1 MVKENNKE
9 MFMKKLV
16 KSAIFILILAVLA
29 GCNARKSHIKIEEKK
44 VDSSVVAKKET
55 TASAKI
61 VEKTYEIS
69 DLSQNSLNFSIIPN
83 EKDTV
88 VITKLIKI
96 KDKSGNIVEI
106 PYKSNSR
113 FEYNSQNSQNK
124 SVKEYSKQIDSLVKI
139 NALNVAKLK
148 SYEKQKEKQTEKKG
162 TPLHIQ
168 VLLYLCF
175 FLISVILWEMFKR
188 NYLSL
193 FQIVIKLWNSIFR

>member
-9 MFMKKLV
+9 MFMKNFIKT
-16 KSAIFILILAVLA
+16 AIFFLILVVLTS
-29 GCNARKSHIKIEEKK
+29 CNARKSNTKIDEKK

-61 VEKTYEIS
+61 VEKSHEIS
-69 DLSQNSLNFSIIPN
+69 YLNTNSLNFSIIPN
-83 EKDTV
+83 EKDTI
-88 VITKLIKI
+88 VITETVILR
-96 KDKSGNIVEI
+96 DKNGNSLQI

-124 SVKEYSKQIDSLVKI
+124 QVKEYSKQIDSLVKL
-139 NALNVAKLK
+139 NSLNVAKLK

-168 VLLYLCF
+168 ILLCF
-175 FLISVILWEMFKR
+175 GFFVISVIIWEMFKK

-193 FQIVIKLWNSIFR
+193 FQLITKLWKSIFR

>member
-1 MVKENNKE
+1 MV
-9 MFMKKLV
+9 MKKLV
-16 KSAIFILILAVLA
+16 KTAIFILILAVLA
-29 GCNARKSHIKIEEKK
+29 GCKARKSHTKIEEKK
-44 VDSSVVAKKET
+44 VDSSLVAKKT
-55 TASAKI
+55 TIASAKI

-83 EKDTV
+83 EKDTIV
-88 VITKLIKI
+88 VTKFIKI

-139 NALNVAKLK
+139 NALKVAKLK
-148 SYEKQKEKQTEKKG
+148 SYKKQKEKQTEKKG
-162 TPLHIQ
+162 TPLHVQI
-168 VLLYLCF
+168 LLYLVF
-175 FLISVILWEMFKR
+175 FVISVILWEMFNK

-193 FQIVIKLWNSIFR
+193 FQIVKKFFKK

>member
-1 MVKENNKE
+1 
-9 MFMKKLV
+9 MKKIIFCAL
-16 KSAIFILILAVLA
+16 AIFLI
-29 GCNARKSHIKIEEKK
+29 GCNARKSHTKIDEKK

-61 VEKTYEIS
+61 LEKSYEIS
-69 DLSQNSLNFSIIPN
+69 DLSQNSLNFSIIPS
-83 EKDTV
+83 ERDTIVITETV
-88 VITKLIKI
+88 VLR
-96 KDKSGNIVEI
+96 DKNGNSLQI

-113 FEYNSQNSQNK
+113 FDFNSQNSQNK

-168 VLLYLCF
+168 ILLYLCF

-193 FQIVIKLWNSIFR
+193 FKIVKKFFNK

>member
-1 MVKENNKE
+1 MV
-9 MFMKKLV
+9 MKNFIKT
-16 KSAIFILILAVLA
+16 AIFFLILAVLA
-29 GCNARKSHIKIEEKK
+29 GCNARKSHPKINEKK

-83 EKDTV
+83 EKDTIV
-88 VITKLIKI
+88 VTKFIKI
-96 KDKSGNIVEI
+96 KDKNGNIVEV

-124 SVKEYSKQIDSLVKI
+124 QVKEYSKQINSLVKI
-139 NALNVAKLK
+139 NALNEAKIK

-168 VLLYLCF
+168 IFLYCGF
-175 FLISVILWEMFKR
+175 FVISVIIWEMFKKK
-188 NYLSL
+188 YLPL
-193 FQIVIKLWNSIFR
+193 FQLITKLWKS

>member
-9 MFMKKLV
+9 MVIKKIAFFV
-16 KSAIFILILAVLA
+16 VILLLA
-29 GCNARKSHIKIEEKK
+29 GCNARKSHTKIDEKK

-61 VEKTYEIS
+61 VEKSFEIS
-69 DLSQNSLNFSIIPN
+69 DLNTNSLNFSIIPN

-88 VITKLIKI
+88 VITKFIKI
-96 KDKSGNIVEI
+96 KDKSGNIIQV

-113 FEYNSQNSQNK
+113 FEFNSQNSQNK
-124 SVKEYSKQIDSLVKI
+124 QVKEYSKQIDSLVKI

-148 SYEKQKEKQTEKKG
+148 SYEKQKEKQTDKKG
-162 TPLHIQ
+162 TPFHIQ
-168 VLLYLCF
+168 ILLYLGF
-175 FLISVILWEMFKR
+175 FVISVILWEMFKR

-193 FQIVIKLWNSIFR
+193 FRLVKKFFNK

>member
-1 MVKENNKE
+1 
-9 MFMKKLV
+9 MKKTIKIISWWIVMPFFSLV
-16 KSAIFILILAVLA
+16 FLA
-29 GCNARKSHIKIEEKK
+29 GCNARKSHTKIDEKK

-69 DLSQNSLNFSIIPN
+69 DLNTNSLNFSIIPN

-88 VITKLIKI
+88 VITKFIKI
-96 KDKSGNIVEI
+96 KDKSGNIIQV

-113 FEYNSQNSQNK
+113 FEYNSQNSQNN

-139 NALNVAKLK
+139 NALNEVKLK
-148 SYEKQKEKQTEKKG
+148 SYEKQKEKEAEKKG

-168 VLLYLCF
+168 ILLYLGF
-175 FLISVILWEMFKR
+175 FVISVIIWEMFKK
-188 NYLSL
+188 NYLSF
-193 FQIVIKLWNSIFR
+193 FQIVKKFLKNIG

>member
-1 MVKENNKE
+1 MKNIIKKFSWWLV
-9 MFMKKLV
+9 MPFFMLLFLV
-16 KSAIFILILAVLA
+16 D
-29 GCNARKSHIKIEEKK
+29 CNARKSHTKIDEKK

-69 DLSQNSLNFSIIPN
+69 DLNTNSLNFSIIPN

-88 VITKLIKI
+88 VITKFIKI
-96 KDKSGNIVEI
+96 KDKSGNIIQV

-113 FEYNSQNSQNK
+113 FEYNSQNSQNN

-139 NALNVAKLK
+139 NALNEVKFK
-148 SYEKQKEKQTEKKG
+148 SYEKQKEKEAEKKG

-168 VLLYLCF
+168 ILLYLGF
-175 FLISVILWEMFKR
+175 FVISVIIWEMFKK
-188 NYLSL
+188 NYLSF
-193 FQIVIKLWNSIFR
+193 FQIVKKFLKKIG

>member
-1 MVKENNKE
+1 MS
-9 MFMKKLV
+9 KKI
-16 KSAIFILILAVLA
+16 KKIKTAIFLSILALLA
-29 GCNARKSHIKIEEKK
+29 SCNARKSHTKIEEKK

-61 VEKTYEIS
+61 VEKSYEIS
-69 DLSQNSLNFSIIPN
+69 DLNTNSLNFSIIPN
-83 EKDTV
+83 EKDTIIITET
-88 VITKLIKI
+88 VIL
-96 KDKSGNIVEI
+96 KDKNGNSLQI

-113 FEYNSQNSQNK
+113 FDFNSQNSQNK
-124 SVKEYSKQIDSLVKI
+124 QVKQYTKQIDSLVKI

-175 FLISVILWEMFKR
+175 FSISVILWEMFKK

-193 FQIVIKLWNSIFR
+193 FQLITKLWEQLF

>member
-9 MFMKKLV
+9 MFIKKLV
-16 KSAIFILILAVLA
+16 KTAIFLSILAILTS
-29 GCNARKSHIKIEEKK
+29 CNARKSHTKIEEKK
-44 VDSSVVAKKET
+44 VDSSVVSKQTT

-61 VEKTYEIS
+61 VEKTFEIS
-69 DLSQNSLNFSIIPN
+69 DLNTNSLNFSIIPN
-83 EKDTV
+83 EKDTI
-88 VITKLIKI
+88 VITKTVILR
-96 KDKSGNIVEI
+96 DKNGNSLQI

-113 FEYNSQNSQNK
+113 FDFNSQNSQNK
-124 SVKEYSKQIDSLVKI
+124 QVKQYTKQIDSLVKI

-168 VLLYLCF
+168 VLLYLGF
-175 FLISVILWEMFKR
+175 FIISVILWEMFKR

-193 FQIVIKLWNSIFR
+193 FQIVKKYVNR

>member
-1 MVKENNKE
+1 MKILI
-9 MFMKKLV
+9 KKLV
-16 KSAIFILILAVLA
+16 KTAIFFLILVVLA
-29 GCNARKSHIKIEEKK
+29 GCNARKSHTKIDEKK

-55 TASAKI
+55 TAYAKI

-83 EKDTV
+83 EKDTIV
-88 VITKLIKI
+88 VTKFIKI

-139 NALNVAKLK
+139 NALKVAKLK
-148 SYEKQKEKQTEKKG
+148 SYKKQKEKQTEKK
-162 TPLHIQ
+162 TTRFPI
-168 VLLYLCF
+168 
-175 FLISVILWEMFKR
+175 IIP
-188 NYLSL
+188 
-193 FQIVIKLWNSIFR
+193 IVIALALLIYAILKRHKII

>member
-1 MVKENNKE
+1 MPF
-9 MFMKKLV
+9 FMLLFLV
-16 KSAIFILILAVLA
+16 D
-29 GCNARKSHIKIEEKK
+29 CNARKSHTKIDEKK

-69 DLSQNSLNFSIIPN
+69 DLNTNSLNFSIIPN

-88 VITKLIKI
+88 VITKFIKI
-96 KDKSGNIVEI
+96 KDKSGNIIQV

-113 FEYNSQNSQNK
+113 FEYNSQNSQNN

-162 TPLHIQ
+162 TPLHVQI
-168 VLLYLCF
+168 LLYLGF
-175 FLISVILWEMFKR
+175 FVISVIIWEMFKK
-188 NYLSL
+188 NYLSF
-193 FQIVIKLWNSIFR
+193 FQIVKKFLKKIG

>member
-1 MVKENNKE
+1 
-9 MFMKKLV
+9 MKKTIKIISWWLV
-16 KSAIFILILAVLA
+16 MPFFSLVFLV
-29 GCNARKSHIKIEEKK
+29 GCNARKSHTKIDEKK

-69 DLSQNSLNFSIIPN
+69 DLNTNSLNFSIIPN

-88 VITKLIKI
+88 VITKFIKI
-96 KDKSGNIVEI
+96 KDKSGNIIQV

-113 FEYNSQNSQNK
+113 FEYNSQNSQNN

-139 NALNVAKLK
+139 NALNEVKLK
-148 SYEKQKEKQTEKKG
+148 SYEKQKEKEAEKKG

-168 VLLYLCF
+168 ILLYLGF
-175 FLISVILWEMFKR
+175 FVISVILWEMFKK
-188 NYLSL
+188 NYLSF
-193 FQIVIKLWNSIFR
+193 FQIVKKFLKNIG

>member
-9 MFMKKLV
+9 MFMKKL
-16 KSAIFILILAVLA
+16 AFFALIFLLI
-29 GCNARKSHIKIEEKK
+29 GCNARKSHAKIEEKK
-44 VDSSVVAKKET
+44 VDSSVVSKQTT

-61 VEKTYEIS
+61 VEKSHEIS
-69 DLSQNSLNFSIIPN
+69 DLNTNSLNFSIIPS
-83 EKDTV
+83 ERDTI
-88 VITKLIKI
+88 VITETVILR
-96 KDKSGNIVEI
+96 DKNGNSLQI
-106 PYKSNSR
+106 PYKTNSR
-113 FEYNSQNSQNK
+113 FEFNSQNSQNK
-124 SVKEYSKQIDSLVKI
+124 QVKQYSKQIDSLVKI

-175 FLISVILWEMFKR
+175 FAISVIIWEMIKI

-193 FQIVIKLWNSIFR
+193 FQIVKKLWK

>member
-1 MVKENNKE
+1 MVEKNNKE
-9 MFMKKLV
+9 MFIKKIAFFAVISL
-16 KSAIFILILAVLA
+16 LI
-29 GCNARKSHIKIEEKK
+29 GCNARKSHTKIEEKK
-44 VDSSVVAKKET
+44 ADSSVVAKKET

-88 VITKLIKI
+88 VITETVILR
-96 KDKSGNIVEI
+96 DKNGNSLQI

-124 SVKEYSKQIDSLVKI
+124 SVKEYSKQIDSLVKR
-139 NALNVAKLK
+139 NALNEVKLK
-148 SYEKQKEKQTEKKG
+148 SYEKQKEKETDKKG

-168 VLLYLCF
+168 ILLYFGF
-175 FLISVILWEMFKR
+175 FVISVILWEMFKK
-188 NYLSL
+188 NYLFL
-193 FQIVIKLWNSIFR
+193 FQLITKLWKQLF

>member
-1 MVKENNKE
+1 
-9 MFMKKLV
+9 MFIKKI
-16 KSAIFILILAVLA
+16 AFFAVLLLLI
-29 GCNARKSHIKIEEKK
+29 GCNARKSHTKIEEKK

-69 DLSQNSLNFSIIPN
+69 DLSKNSLNFSIIPN
-83 EKDTV
+83 EKDTL
-88 VITKLIKI
+88 VITETVILR
-96 KDKSGNIVEI
+96 DKNGNSLQI

-124 SVKEYSKQIDSLVKI
+124 SVKEYSKQIDSLVKK
-139 NALNVAKLK
+139 NALNEAKIK
-148 SYEKQKEKQTEKKG
+148 YYEKQKEKKTDKKG

-168 VLLYLCF
+168 IFLYLGF
-175 FLISVILWEMFKR
+175 FVISVILWEMFKK

-193 FQIVIKLWNSIFR
+193 FQIVKKFFNK

>member
-1 MVKENNKE
+1 MV
-9 MFMKKLV
+9 V
-16 KSAIFILILAVLA
+16 KNFIKTAIFFLILAVLA
-29 GCNARKSHIKIEEKK
+29 GCNARKSHTKIDEKK

-55 TASAKI
+55 TAYAKI
-61 VEKTYEIS
+61 VKKSREIS
-69 DLSQNSLNFSIIPN
+69 DLNTNSLNFSIIPN
-83 EKDTV
+83 EKDTI
-88 VITKLIKI
+88 VITETVILR
-96 KDKSGNIVEI
+96 DKNGNSLQI

-139 NALNVAKLK
+139 NALNEVKIK

-168 VLLYLCF
+168 ILLYFGF
-175 FLISVILWEMFKR
+175 FVISVFVWEMLKK

-193 FQIVIKLWNSIFR
+193 FQLITKLWKQLF

>member
-9 MFMKKLV
+9 MFIKKL
-16 KSAIFILILAVLA
+16 AFIALIFILI
-29 GCNARKSHIKIEEKK
+29 GCNARKSHAKIDEKK
-44 VDSSVVAKKET
+44 IDSSVVAKKET

-61 VEKTYEIS
+61 VENSHEIS
-69 DLSQNSLNFSIIPN
+69 DLNTNSLNFSIIPN

-88 VITKLIKI
+88 VITKFIKI
-96 KDKSGNIVEI
+96 KDKSGNIVEV
-106 PYKSNSR
+106 PYKTNSR
-113 FEYNSQNSQNK
+113 FDFNSQNSQNK
-124 SVKEYSKQIDSLVKI
+124 SIKQYSKQIDSLVKI

-168 VLLYLCF
+168 ILLYLGF
-175 FLISVILWEMFKR
+175 FVISVIIWEMFKK

-193 FQIVIKLWNSIFR
+193 FQIVKKFLKNIG

>member
-1 MVKENNKE
+1 MVKENNKK
-9 MFMKKLV
+9 MFIKKL
-16 KSAIFILILAVLA
+16 AFFALIFLLI
-29 GCNARKSHIKIEEKK
+29 GCNARKSYTKIDEKK
-44 VDSSVVAKKET
+44 VDSSVIAKKET
-55 TASAKI
+55 TASAKT

-88 VITKLIKI
+88 VITKFIKI
-96 KDKSGNIVEI
+96 KDKSGNILEV
-106 PYKSNSR
+106 PYKTNSR
-113 FEYNSQNSQNK
+113 FDFNSQNSQNK
-124 SVKEYSKQIDSLVKI
+124 SIKEYSKQIDSLVKI

-168 VLLYLCF
+168 ILLYLGF
-175 FLISVILWEMFKR
+175 FVISVILWEMFKK

-193 FQIVIKLWNSIFR
+193 FQIVKKFFNK

>member
-9 MFMKKLV
+9 MFMINFIKI
-16 KSAIFILILAVLA
+16 AIFLSILSVLTS
-29 GCNARKSHIKIEEKK
+29 CNARKSHTKIEEKK

-55 TASAKI
+55 IASAKI
-61 VEKTYEIS
+61 VENTYEIS
-69 DLSQNSLNFSIIPN
+69 DLNTNSLNFSIIPN
-83 EKDTV
+83 EKDTI
-88 VITKLIKI
+88 VITETVILR
-96 KDKSGNIVEI
+96 DKNGNSLQI

-113 FEYNSQNSQNK
+113 FEYNSQNSQNN
-124 SVKEYSKQIDSLVKI
+124 SVKQYTKQIDSLVKI

-175 FLISVILWEMFKR
+175 FAISVILWEMFKR

-193 FQIVIKLWNSIFR
+193 FQLVKKFFNK